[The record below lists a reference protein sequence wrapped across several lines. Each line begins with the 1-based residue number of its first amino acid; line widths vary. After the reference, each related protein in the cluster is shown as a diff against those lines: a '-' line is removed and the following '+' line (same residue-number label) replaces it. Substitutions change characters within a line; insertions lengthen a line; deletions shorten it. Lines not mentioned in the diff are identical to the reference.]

1 MPTGKDSEQVAV
13 VMSKELKERLR
24 EYAASKRWSM
34 SQASAILIEEGLDRA
49 KAEQSKTNQS

>member
-1 MPTGKDSEQVAV
+1 
-13 VMSKELKERLR
+13 MSKELKERLR

-49 KAEQSKTNQS
+49 KAEQLKTNQS